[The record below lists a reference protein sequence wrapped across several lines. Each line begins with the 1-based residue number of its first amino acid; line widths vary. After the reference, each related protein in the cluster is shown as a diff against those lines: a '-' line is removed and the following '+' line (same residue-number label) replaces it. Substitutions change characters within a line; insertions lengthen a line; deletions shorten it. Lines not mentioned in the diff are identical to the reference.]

1 MIFDDGTYFPEEK
14 EVCFKFKGRGKEVRY
29 NSKYTYIYHNKNLN
43 HIKKGY
49 IQVAGNGAQLY
60 HDE

>member
-14 EVCFKFKGRGKEVRY
+14 EVCFKFKGRVNSERY
-29 NSKYTYIYHNKNLN
+29 NSKYTYIYNNNNKLN

-49 IQVAGNGAQLY
+49 IQVAGNG
-60 HDE
+60 